1 MTKQVQKWG
10 LCLTAALVL
19 VLPPLRRWGLTVGL
33 ALVLAGA
40 LHPVVERLTA
50 HRIPR
55 WAAITVLLGGGT
67 GLGVLLLW
75 TMADRLCS
83 GINAFSAAFGDSTDV
98 LERLETL
105 FQMLPGPLSKVA
117 QSGLTLVST
126 HGTTLLQEGLSLL
139 GQLGAKVASAL
150 PRLLFRT
157 VIVLLG
163 GAYALWDWAHVKRF
177 LLRLLPSD
185 WRKGAASTLRSL
197 MTGAVTWLRAQGIM
211 AAVQFGL
218 LLLGFF
224 LLGVHEPI
232 PSAGLVALT
241 DALPL
246 LGSGT
251 VLVPWAILL
260 WLEGKGATALGFC
273 GLWLALWASRTA
285 LEPRFLGKKMGTNA
299 FTSLIVLYL
308 GLECFG
314 VWGLLGA
321 PVLLAVG
328 MELAR
333 QSQSLT
339 TGEGS

>member
-10 LCLTAALVL
+10 LILALALVL
-19 VLPPLRRWGLTVGL
+19 LLPPLRRWGVTVAL
-33 ALVLAGA
+33 ALLLAGA
-40 LHPVVERLTA
+40 LHPVVNRLVA

-55 WAAITVLLGGGT
+55 WLGIVLLLGGGT
-67 GLGVLLLW
+67 GLGGLVLW
-75 TMADRLCS
+75 GMADRLCA
-83 GINAFSAAFGDSTDV
+83 GINAFSTVFADDTEI

-163 GAYALWDWAHVKRF
+163 GAYALWDWDHVKGF

-218 LLLGFF
+218 LLIGFF
-224 LLGVHEPI
+224 LLGIHEPI
-232 PSAGLVALT
+232 PSAALVALT

-251 VLVPWAILL
+251 VLVPWAVLL
-260 WLEGKGATALGFC
+260 WLQGKGGTALGLC
-273 GLWLALWASRTA
+273 GLWMVLWASRTA

-321 PVLLAVG
+321 PVLLAAG

-333 QSQSLT
+333 HSQSLT